1 MADAQLSTSITS
13 ISERASE
20 VAVSASADELQ
31 KISRVAP
38 SLEQSENAALEV
50 AINTRAAAI
59 AGTATAADLKKI
71 GKAIGNVLEPQT
83 TSVSGEFIGSQTN
96 HSGKFFSTNGTARNW
111 GGVTMGGLQQVQL
124 STIENDQTLVYNSV
138 SGKFENSSRAFDIP
152 QYSLT
157 QNLPASGTTG
167 EVVFDVQSSQ
177 LKYWDGSEWKVAAV
191 VATGGTAGGV
201 TWTRGATFNIAHPE
215 SNLTPSYGCLLYTSP
230 SPRD

>member
-71 GKAIGNVLEPQT
+71 GKAIGNMLEPQT

-96 HSGKFFSTNGTARNW
+96 HAGKFFSTNGTAKNW

-191 VATGGTAGGV
+191 VAAAGGGSGSFDPISSV
-201 TWTRGATFNIAHPE
+201 RFVPTYT
-215 SNLTPSYGCLLYTSP
+215 CLLYTS
-230 SPRD
+230 DAADDIQ

>member
-20 VAVSASADELQ
+20 VAQTASADELQ

-59 AGTATAADLKKI
+59 AGTATASDLKKI
-71 GKAIGNVLEPQT
+71 GKAIGNMLEPQT
-83 TSVSGEFIGSQTN
+83 ASVSGEFIGAQSG
-96 HSGKFFSTNGTARNW
+96 HSGKFFSTNGTAKNW

-157 QNLPASGTTG
+157 Q
-167 EVVFDVQSSQ
+167 
-177 LKYWDGSEWKVAAV
+177 
-191 VATGGTAGGV
+191 
-201 TWTRGATFNIAHPE
+201 R
-215 SNLTPSYGCLLYTSP
+215 PSYYKP
-230 SPRD
+230 QKYQPI